1 MGCHRATK
9 ARYSSTS
16 TAEQEAAQ
24 FRVHR
29 QVGPLGGPH
38 RRRVA
43 QEFLELLFLT
53 EEDEKVRE
61 GADGPIHEK
70 AVGLGS

>member
-1 MGCHRATK
+1 MGGHRATK

-16 TAEQEAAQ
+16 TADQEAAQ
-24 FRVHR
+24 FRVYR
-29 QVGPLGGPH
+29 
-38 RRRVA
+38 